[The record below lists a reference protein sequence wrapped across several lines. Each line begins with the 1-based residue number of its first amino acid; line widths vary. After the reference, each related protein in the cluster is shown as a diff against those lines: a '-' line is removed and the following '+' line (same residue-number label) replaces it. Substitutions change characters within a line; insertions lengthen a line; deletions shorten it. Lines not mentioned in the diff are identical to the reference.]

1 MSAGRTGS
9 SPALYGTGKGII
21 TKWINACKEIV
32 QYESYF
38 TSSSVAV
45 TLRDP
50 SFRKGPSIS
59 AEYCSQLPWLHRHR
73 AGFLVKGRGIDLQL
87 RCLAGFKELRG
98 HLREQRVAQRV
109 LVLLAVRGDFL
120 AVFIHLRRDII
131 RPSFTA
137 DEIIASPNSLTQ
149 QSVRDYFFVKLCIF
163 CCLPFCIVVV

>member
-21 TKWINACKEIV
+21 AKWINACKEIV

-59 AEYCSQLPWLHRHR
+59 AEYCSQLGYTGIAPV
-73 AGFLVKGRGIDLQL
+73 FLSKVVGST
-87 RCLAGFKELRG
+87 CSCAAW
-98 HLREQRVAQRV
+98 RVSKNFVATC
-109 LVLLAVRGDFL
+109 G
-120 AVFIHLRRDII
+120 
-131 RPSFTA
+131 
-137 DEIIASPNSLTQ
+137 NSA
-149 QSVRDYFFVKLCIF
+149 
-163 CCLPFCIVVV
+163 